1 MEDVRI
7 RTEEEREIVEWAAEL
22 AQRLSIK
29 ARVYDQAGTFVYEQI
44 ELLQQAGYAGLTVP
58 QQYGGRGAN
67 LYSFLLAQ
75 ERLAEGDS
83 SAALVLGWSLGI
95 TLSLQDTHAWPE
107 DLYAQ
112 YCRAA
117 VAGEALLNA
126 CATEPETGSP
136 SRGGR
141 PTTQAIA
148 VDGGYRLTGHKTWA
162 TGSFKLSHIIVTAYI
177 PERDR
182 VGEFLLHQGA
192 PGLTIEETWDTMSMR
207 GTGSHTLHLHDVFV
221 PSHEALDIMEP
232 GARARRSADGSGWM
246 LHIPATYLG
255 VANAARRF
263 AIDFAKTYT
272 PNSLGK
278 PIATVAHIRD
288 KIARIEL
295 LRESAR
301 ALLYDVAA
309 RYDAAAVADRPKMRT
324 DLGLAKVVAIN
335 AAIEIVDLSMRVV
348 GGQSL
353 WNTQPLERY
362 YRDVRAGLHNPP
374 MEDAAMAQLAN
385 RALE

>member
-29 ARVYDQAGTFVYEQI
+29 ARVFDQAGTFVYEQI

-58 QQYGGRGAN
+58 KQYGGRGAN

-324 DLGLAKVVAIN
+324 DLALAKVVAMN